1 MNNLFRSKYW
11 MCTINNPSHNAIP
24 ESWPGVEYA
33 VWQREKGEQGTEH
46 LQVYVIFEKTKYL
59 TAVRKIQAPGH
70 WERRM
75 GTHAQAKDYVTKADT
90 RVAGP
95 WEAGDEPADKE
106 QGKRNDLLT
115 LKRKLDEGKSES
127 EIARDPETFPVW
139 AKHYKVVARYK
150 TLTGQQRN
158 WPTFTQVIWGAPG
171 LGKTRKALELAGPDA
186 YWLPR
191 PAGQTAWFDNYIG
204 QETIV
209 IDEFYGWLPL
219 DLLCRLLDRYPMQVE
234 TKGGSTM
241 MLARKV
247 IITSN
252 VPPAQW
258 YKLPPERLNA
268 LFRRLSMPLG
278 TIEHMLVPYVPAQ
291 GPATPLAPIPED
303 SPLDAQAQRLLSD
316 AMQAGLE
323 CNEDLPL
330 TISQLGGD
338 HLEVDSDP
346 LAWLDVEPYYGAQ
359 R

>member
-1 MNNLFRSKYW
+1 MNNTFRSKYW
-11 MCTINNPSHNAIP
+11 MVTINNPQSDDLP
-24 ESWPGVEYA
+24 TKWPGVEYA
-33 VWQREKGEQGTEH
+33 IWQLEKGEQGTEH
-46 LQVYVIFEKTKYL
+46 LQVYVIFDKTKYL

-75 GTHAQAKDYVTKADT
+75 GTHTQAKDYVTKADT
-90 RVAGP
+90 RVRGP
-95 WEAGDEPADKE
+95 WEVGDEPADKE

-115 LKRKLDEGKSES
+115 LKRKMDEGMTEGQ
-127 EIARDPETFPVW
+127 IARDPETFPVW
-139 AKHYKVVARYK
+139 ARHHKVVARYK
-150 TLTGQQRN
+150 MLTGQQRN

-191 PAGQTAWFDNYIG
+191 PAGQTAWFDGYIG

-219 DLLCRLLDRYPMQVE
+219 DLLCRLLDRYPYQVE
-234 TKGGSTM
+234 TKGGSM
-241 MLARKV
+241 MVLCKKV

-252 VPPAQW
+252 VAPAQW
-258 YKLPPERLNA
+258 YKLPIERLSA

-291 GPATPLAPIPED
+291 GPATPLAPIQED
-303 SPLDAQAQRLLSD
+303 PDQELAWVMDAHASS
-316 AMQAGLE
+316 AMQGALE
-323 CNEDLPL
+323 CNEELPL
-330 TISQLGGD
+330 TVSQLGGD
-338 HLEVDSDP
+338 HLEVDP
-346 LAWLDVEPYYGAQ
+346 LEWLDVPYYGAQ